1 MRLYIEN
8 SHHKTT
14 QIIKAGK
21 EELEL
26 DIDSI
31 GVFEENQSVRISPE
45 QSKSIV
51 LNAFHKSIQ
60 RK

>member
-1 MRLYIEN
+1 LKI
-8 SHHKTT
+8 KTT